1 MDHKLMDI
9 RELLL
14 TVQTPARADLAHLDV
29 VDRLQ
34 TVPEFGLTLGN
45 ADLKHM
51 PPGVLD
57 FPSDLTYP
65 MDREIEVPGL
75 LLKVHVPIEVEPVTG
90 GPRVSTL
97 LLGHKGILP

>member
-1 MDHKLMDI
+1 MDI

-14 TVQTPARADLAHLDV
+14 TVQTPARADLSNLDV

-34 TVPEFGLTLGN
+34 TISEFGLTLGN
-45 ADLKHM
+45 AGLKHI
-51 PPGVLD
+51 PPGVFD

-75 LLKVHVPIEVEPVTG
+75 LLKVHVTVKVESLSG
-90 GPRVSTL
+90 GPGVSTL
-97 LLGHKGILP
+97 LLRHRQIIP